1 MAPRILLCLILCLS
15 AIAAEGHT
23 RSESYSTWR
32 VIGSEV
38 LGRIS
43 VPGLEA
49 TRLPEAEDGS
59 RSLAAILADE
69 VESTTRVMDIN
80 GTDCRL
86 ESLQPIA
93 AAAGILQLELSFV
106 CAAEPARILYA
117 ALFDVA
123 PSHIHY
129 ARVFDEDQ
137 LLAETLLSADQV
149 GIELRG
155 SDEEASYR
163 FADFF
168 RLGVDHI
175 LGGLDHIAFLIGLLL
190 VAGTMKRSLVA
201 VTGFTIGHS
210 VSLAAAVLGF
220 VSADARLV
228 EAFIGFTVGLIAL
241 EYFLLRDSRTRA
253 LSGVTGIFSA
263 TTGIVAFGVGAVSG
277 HELFAYLGL
286 AIFAWCYLQA
296 AALLDEGVSAS
307 GRSGLVLLAATFCFG
322 LVHGFGFAGFLV
334 DTGLLGTAL
343 FAPLLGF
350 NLGVEAGQLLL
361 IAATM
366 ALAYPLRKSLP
377 AIFPEVV
384 AAGLCALGVFW
395 FVSRSFA

>member
-1 MAPRILLCLILCLS
+1 MARRILLCLLVCLS
-15 AIAAEGHT
+15 AVSAEAHT
-23 RSESYSTWR
+23 RSESYSTWQ
-32 VIGSEV
+32 INGNEIF
-38 LGRIS
+38 GRIS

-49 TRLPEAEDGS
+49 TRLPEAEDGT

-69 VESTTRVMDIN
+69 VQSTTRVVDIN
-80 GTDCRL
+80 GTDCLL
-86 ESLQPIA
+86 ESLQPVA
-93 AAAGILQLELSFV
+93 AAAGILQLELLFV
-106 CAAEPARILYA
+106 CAADPTRILYA
-117 ALFDVA
+117 ALFEAA

-129 ARVFDEDQ
+129 ARVFANGE
-137 LLAETLLSADQV
+137 LLSETLLRADRI
-149 GIELRG
+149 GIDLG
-155 SDEEASYR
+155 TNDANASYR

-168 RLGVDHI
+168 GLGIDHI
-175 LGGLDHIAFLIGLLL
+175 LSGLDHIAFLIGLLL

-253 LSGVTGIFSA
+253 LSGVTGSFA
-263 TTGIVAFGVGAVSG
+263 AMTGVVAFGLGAVSG
-277 HELFAYLGL
+277 HQFFAYLGL
-286 AIFAWCYLQA
+286 GLFAWCYLRA
-296 AALLDEGVSAS
+296 AALLDEGLAAT
-307 GRSGLVLLAATFCFG
+307 GRSGLVLLIATFCFG

-334 DTGLLGTAL
+334 ETGLLGGEL

-361 IAATM
+361 IAITV
-366 ALAYPLRKSLP
+366 ALAYPVKRLLP
-377 AIFPEVV
+377 PVLPEVV
-384 AAGLCALGVFW
+384 AACLCGLGVFW